1 MSALPQAVQK
11 KDARTLE
18 ILWTDKVQAQYD
30 VVALRRNCVC
40 AQCVDEMTRAQILK
54 PEQVAESVRPI
65 KVRSLGRYA
74 LAVDWSDGHSS
85 SIYSWAYLRKLAHL
99 PE

>member
-1 MSALPQAVQK
+1 MSALPQNIQK

-18 ILWTDKVQAQYD
+18 IVWTDNQTTHYD
-30 VVALRRNCVC
+30 VVSLRRDCVC
-40 AQCVDEMTRAQILK
+40 AGCVDEMTRAQILK
-54 PEQVAESVRPI
+54 PEQVSEAVRPI

-74 LAVDWSDGHSS
+74 LAIDWSDGHSS
-85 SIYSWAYLRKLAHL
+85 SIYSWAYLRKLAQL